1 MNFWLILAEL
11 LLVLLQIFAGFR
23 HYSKVDGFFLLL
35 VLDSLSPGVFGYG
48 PLAKLELSRIVPF
61 SFTVYF
67 PLAFSLLCQP
77 SQQALT
83 LGENPRLFLLFSV
96 KSFEF

>member
-23 HYSKVDGFFLLL
+23 HYSKDDGFLLL
-35 VLDSLSPGVFGYG
+35 VLILDSLSPGVFGYG
-48 PLAKLELSRIVPF
+48 PLAKLELSRIGPF

-67 PLAFSLLCQP
+67 LLALSLLCQP

-83 LGENPRLFLLFSV
+83 LGGKSATFS
-96 KSFEF
+96 SFFSEKF